1 MQVYNSLLYQFL
13 NLELDALGDELNFE
27 EEEEPSY
34 LQETPELP
42 NTGLGELDKT
52 EVKNLS

>member
-1 MQVYNSLLYQFL
+1 MQVYNYLLYQFL

-52 EVKNLS
+52 EVKIN